1 MKSKFLLLLIMTV
14 LILSLIFL
22 IGSKPDIH
30 SCTYN
35 ELINLHDIGPILA
48 TRIELYL
55 EENPEASVE
64 ELVEV
69 EGIGVQRLQ
78 TIKEEWSD

>member
-22 IGSKPDIH
+22 IGSKPDIQN
-30 SCTYN
+30 STYE
-35 ELINLHDIGPILA
+35 ELIELHDIGDVLAKRIL
-48 TRIELYL
+48 LYL
-55 EENPEASVE
+55 EKNPEASVE

>member
-1 MKSKFLLLLIMTV
+1 MTV

-22 IGSKPDIH
+22 IGSKPDIQN
-30 SCTYN
+30 STYE
-35 ELINLHDIGPILA
+35 ELIELHDIGDVLAKRIL
-48 TRIELYL
+48 LYL
-55 EENPEASVE
+55 EKNPEASVE